1 MMQYIIRLY
10 LNIFQKSEIINVRF
24 RKIMMVKKHYNS
36 IVLLSIAIEKMK
48 KKNIEELQIDIELK
62 KKHK

>member
-1 MMQYIIRLY
+1 MQYIIRLY
-10 LNIFQKSEIINVRF
+10 LNIFQKSGIINVRF